1 MFSVMKKESVF
12 TSLWESFFSHNE
24 GWGSFS
30 GWQRSMGRF
39 NGNWDEVC
47 EVLGK
52 ISQVTGSDL
61 EEGIDLSCCPYGWIH
76 SQGCNAQW
84 RQLGTSIPKELQ
96 GSGDLLFVALTN
108 YESKPPWFSLAL
120 TWMLAHF
127 IPSSWF
133 GDSCGWQWT
142 WRYHPL

>member
-1 MFSVMKKESVF
+1 MCLLPFENHSFPIMKA
-12 TSLWESFFSHNE
+12 
-24 GWGSFS
+24 GGSFS

-76 SQGCNAQW
+76 SQGRNAQ
-84 RQLGTSIPKELQ
+84 
-96 GSGDLLFVALTN
+96 
-108 YESKPPWFSLAL
+108 
-120 TWMLAHF
+120 
-127 IPSSWF
+127 
-133 GDSCGWQWT
+133 
-142 WRYHPL
+142 